1 VNPTQSDITKERL
14 FEEFNAVV
22 GETEALLKSVASAG
36 GDKAGAIKASVEKSL
51 AAAGDRVAKLRE
63 ESMAQARAAANATD
77 EYVQDNPWRAVGM
90 VAAVAG
96 ITGLVAGLLIA
107 RR

>member
-1 VNPTQSDITKERL
+1 MNQSDITKERL
-14 FEEFNAVV
+14 FEEFNAVI
-22 GETEALLKSVASAG
+22 GETEVLLKSIAGASG
-36 GDKAGAIKASVEKSL
+36 EKAGAMRASVEKSL

-63 ESMAQARAAANATD
+63 ESVAQAHAAAEATD
-77 EYVQDNPWRAVGM
+77 EYVHDNPWRAVGM